1 MSDTL
6 QPIKCPACHKDMV
19 KIFMPAEGINI
30 DVCLDGCGGIFFD
43 NREFRQFDEKA
54 ENIDEI
60 LKEIE
65 GKEFEKV
72 DESLTRTCP
81 VCGSKMV
88 KIGQVQNK
96 KFKWTTATAAAGNS
110 STTVSFKKSANNF
123 KQKKTVLTLL

>member
-1 MSDTL
+1 
-6 QPIKCPACHKDMV
+6 
-19 KIFMPAEGINI
+19 MPAEGINI

-81 VCGSKMV
+81 VCRLKNG
-88 KIGQVQNK
+88 
-96 KFKWTTATAAAGNS
+96 
-110 STTVSFKKSANNF
+110 
-123 KQKKTVLTLL
+123 